1 MNDLMSA
8 LPKYVQ
14 VKMDIIRKIESGY
27 YKNHQMMPPE
37 SQLQKDY
44 SVSRITI
51 RKALEELRN
60 EGMIYKVQGR
70 GTYIGTTADSGI
82 NFSDRSNS
90 CYKEIEMHGYAA
102 EKKLLAL
109 EPVICDQESA
119 DKYGLIPGEKYL
131 LYERIYSGDGMP
143 IAYERSYYIYQYVA
157 GIEHK
162 DFAAESFGKILR
174 EQYFYSLRLTRE
186 SVLKAIGC
194 PEEIAGM
201 LKIDCGHPII
211 AVQAIAHKIEPSG
224 TRGICVE
231 RTFNYWRT
239 DLLPICLLE

>member
-1 MNDLMSA
+1 MSV
-8 LPKYVQ
+8 LPKYAQ

-27 YKNHQMMPPE
+27 YKNHQLMPPE
-37 SQLQKDY
+37 SQLQRDY
-44 SVSRITI
+44 NVSRITI
-51 RKALEELRN
+51 RRALEELRY

-70 GTYIGTTADSGI
+70 GTYIGTTAESGI

-90 CYKEIEMHGYAA
+90 CYNEIKKHGYTA

-109 EPVICDQESA
+109 KPLICDQETA

-131 LYERIYSGDGMP
+131 LYERTYSGDGKP
-143 IAYERSYYIYQYVA
+143 IAYERSYYVYRYVA

-162 DFAAESFGKILR
+162 DFASESFGKTLQ

-194 PEEIAGM
+194 PKEIAEI
-201 LKIDCGHPII
+201 LKIDCGQPII
-211 AVQAIAHKIEPSG
+211 AVQATTHKIEPSG
-224 TRGICVE
+224 IRGICIE
-231 RTFNYWRT
+231 KTFNYWIT
-239 DLLPICLLE
+239 EMLPICLLE